1 MKKILITFLFILCS
15 CIKTEI
21 INAPEP
27 RGIDTVFVKPAKT
40 HIDTIYT
47 NVSDS
52 TDNKVPMGF
61 DPSVE
66 DWDETIINHV
76 NKKN

>member
-1 MKKILITFLFILCS
+1 MDSRICRCLVVLLLLPIS

-27 RGIDTVFVKPAKT
+27 RGIDTVFVKPTKT
-40 HIDTIYT
+40 YIDTIYT

-52 TDNKVPMGF
+52 TDYKVPIGF
-61 DPSVE
+61 NPSVE
-66 DWDETIINHV
+66 DWEE
-76 NKKN
+76 